1 MVFVVGDGGLVRA
14 YAEAGLVAA
23 LPTAAPATAAAPT
36 VAATPTRPAVPDPF
50 TVTRS
55 IPWASLGLAI
65 PQGMAAGPDGL
76 LYILDTKPS
85 VVVIDPSDGHI
96 VKRWGSQGA
105 GNGQFDLTRADD
117 NPGTG
122 DIAVGPDGRVF
133 VADGSN
139 ARVQVFKPDG
149 TYLTQ
154 FGSFGTGDGQFA
166 TVDEIQAAPDG
177 SIYTRDLGT
186 ERISKF
192 TAAGKFVW
200 HSPISGSDP
209 EFGTSLQ
216 GIAIG
221 RDGSVLVS
229 CETCNY
235 LVELDPLTGN
245 VRGRLD
251 VPSLNGDAGLI
262 TTDRAGHIYVST
274 FNSESTLVLDLGGAV
289 VAARYLGDGQMT
301 DVSKQP
307 TWGDTFWPTPV
318 FAPSGLAYTFWKDGL
333 AELKVAVPPG

>member
-1 MVFVVGDGGLVRA
+1 VK
-14 YAEAGLVAA
+14 
-23 LPTAAPATAAAPT
+23 
-36 VAATPTRPAVPDPF
+36 
-50 TVTRS
+50 RS

-65 PQGMAAGPDGL
+65 PLGMAAGPDGL
-76 LYILDTKPS
+76 LYVLDTAPS
-85 VVVIDPSDGHI
+85 VVVIDPSQGRV

-122 DIAVGPDGRVF
+122 DIAVGRDGRVF
-133 VADGSN
+133 IADGTN
-139 ARVQVFKPDG
+139 HRVQVFKPDG
-149 TYLTQ
+149 TYITQ

-166 TVDEIQAAPDG
+166 SVDEIQAAPDG
-177 SIYTRDLGT
+177 SIYTRDEGT
-186 ERISKF
+186 EQISKF

-200 HSPISGSDP
+200 HSPVSGSDP
-209 EFGTSLQ
+209 GLGISLQ
-216 GIAIG
+216 GIAIA

-229 CETCNY
+229 CEQCNF
-235 LVELDPLTGN
+235 LVELDPATGKI
-245 VRGRLD
+245 RAQLD
-251 VPSLNGDAGLI
+251 VPSLIGDGGLI

-274 FNSESTLVLDLGGAV
+274 FNSESTLVLDSSGAV
-289 VAARYLGDGQMT
+289 IGARYLGNGLLT

-333 AELKVAVPPG
+333 AELKVAAPPG